1 MPFFPEHHDSSG
13 SDGFG
18 LGGDP
23 KDAVALH
30 RNSGLWVCR
39 TVCLMKNNL
48 TSSCDKGHSS
58 RYLIGL
64 NGIIKHLIDA
74 RETFLGHSG
83 PHGRRGA
90 QNGGSL
96 QACREMKNHP
106 DQGPKAETLQYG
118 SVVHAKS

>member
-13 SDGFG
+13 SDGLG

-23 KDAVALH
+23 KNAVVLH
-30 RNSGLWVCR
+30 QNSGLWVR
-39 TVCLMKNNL
+39 STICLVKNNL
-48 TSSCDKGHSS
+48 TSSCDKGYGS

-74 RETFLGHSG
+74 RETILGHSG

-96 QACREMKNHP
+96 QVCREMKNHP
-106 DQGPKAETLQYG
+106 DQDPKAEALQCE
-118 SVVHAKS
+118 SLMHEKS